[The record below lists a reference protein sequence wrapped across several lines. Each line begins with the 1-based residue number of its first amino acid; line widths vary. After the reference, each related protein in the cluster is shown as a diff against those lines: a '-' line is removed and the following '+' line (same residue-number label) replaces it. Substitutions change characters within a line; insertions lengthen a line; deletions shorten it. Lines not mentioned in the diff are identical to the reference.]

1 MTLADYLARERLK
14 DAAFASLCGCDR
26 TTILRIRTGQTKPTP
41 ALMERIA
48 IETGGLVRPDDYFD
62 TLPISDLAA

>member
-1 MTLADYLARERLK
+1 MTLADYLKRENLK
-14 DAAFASLCGCDR
+14 DAAFARTCECDR

-48 IETGGLVRPDDYFD
+48 RETGGLVQPNDYFD
-62 TLPISDLAA
+62 GLPESVAA

>member
-1 MTLADYLARERLK
+1 MTLADYLTKERLK
-14 DAAFASLCGCDR
+14 DGEFAKLCECDR

-48 IETGGLVRPDDYFD
+48 IETAGLVQPNDYFD
-62 TLPISDLAA
+62 GLPETAAA

>member
-1 MTLADYLARERLK
+1 MTLADYLKRENMK
-14 DAAFASLCGCDR
+14 DGDFAAKVECDR

-41 ALMERIA
+41 PLMERIA

-62 TLPISDLAA
+62 GLPEAAAA

>member
-1 MTLADYLARERLK
+1 MTLADYLTREEMK
-14 DAAFASLCGCDR
+14 DAEFAKLCRCDR

-48 IETGGLVRPDDYFD
+48 VETGGLVRPDDYFD
-62 TLPISDLAA
+62 GLPEMEAA